1 MVVLSKR
8 ARNLHQGAIRAMF
21 DKAATMDRVISMGI
35 GEPDMATPMPICE
48 AAAMALRNGQTH
60 YTPNAGTL
68 ECRQAVS
75 EWGNIKELHYDP
87 RSEIIITPGG
97 MGALSLLLSVIV
109 EEGVEI
115 LIQDPQWLNYAS
127 QVRFF
132 GGVPVPVPTSAE
144 NGFVIQAADIEQKI
158 TEKTKAIMLNSPNN
172 PTGAVIPEKEL
183 RKIAEVA
190 IRHDLLVISDEVY
203 NTLYYT
209 EKPVSISAL
218 PGMKDRTIV
227 INSLSKAFAM
237 TGWRLGFAAGP
248 AEIISKMVPAQE
260 NISACAN
267 SIAQAAAVYALHHPE
282 LSETL
287 HTVFQQRR
295 RIVMDGLDAIP
306 GISYCEPDGAFY
318 VFPNIKSFRMTSY
331 EFCNRLLEEEHVVC
345 IPGSAFGQAGEGYMR
360 MAYTCSEDEL
370 VEGLQRI
377 KRFCE
382 AIRGNQA

>member
-8 ARNLHQGAIRAMF
+8 AQNLHQGAIRAMF

-68 ECRQAVS
+68 ECRRAVS
-75 EWGNIKELHYDP
+75 EWGSIKELHYDP
-87 RSEIIITPGG
+87 QTEIIITPGG

-109 EEGVEI
+109 EDGVEI

-127 QVRFF
+127 QVQFF
-132 GGVPVPVPTSAE
+132 GGIPVSVSTCAE
-144 NGFVIQAADIEQKI
+144 RGFVIQAEDIEHKI
-158 TEKTKAIMLNSPNN
+158 TEKTKALMLNSPNN
-172 PTGAVIPEKEL
+172 PTGAVIPEEEL
-183 RKIAEVA
+183 GKIAEVA

-203 NTLYYT
+203 DTLYYKD
-209 EKPVSISAL
+209 KPVSISTL
-218 PGMKDRTIV
+218 PGMKERTVV

-237 TGWRLGFAAGP
+237 TGWRIGFAAGP

-267 SIAQAAAVYALHHPE
+267 APAQAAAVYALHHPE

-287 HTVFQQRR
+287 CTIFRQRR
-295 RIVMDGLDAIP
+295 KIITDGLNAIP
-306 GISYCEPDGAFY
+306 GIFYDEPAGAFY
-318 VFPNIKSFRMTSY
+318 VFPNIQSFGMTSS

-382 AIRGNQA
+382 TIRGNQI